1 MTTPTPSDRD
11 AQRPKGTE
19 PPVRGIQA
27 PAAPPSPAPPS
38 GVRASHANR
47 EEVARILH
55 AAAG

>member
-1 MTTPTPSDRD
+1 MTV
-11 AQRPKGTE
+11 G
-19 PPVRGIQA
+19 GIQA
-27 PAAPPSPAPPS
+27 PAAPPSPASPS